1 MYNVHREATFL
12 PATLT
17 CDRIVV
23 NEEESIPVVSSSSSR
38 DKNGVIHVSLSNL
51 DMTKEH
57 VVAVNLDGLKVTGVE
72 GEIINGKNVDD
83 YNDFGKA
90 ELISTKAFNG
100 AKLDKKGG
108 LTVTLPAHSVVTLT
122 LKTK

>member
-1 MYNVHREATFL
+1 
-12 PATLT
+12 
-17 CDRIVV
+17 
-23 NEEESIPVVSSSSSR
+23 
-38 DKNGVIHVSLSNL
+38 
-51 DMTKEH
+51 MTG
-57 VVAVNLDGLKVTGVE
+57 AE

-90 ELISTKAFNG
+90 ELIAPKTFNG
-100 AKLDKKGG
+100 AKVDKKGG